1 MILVEDNQKPTNYIY
16 TYSYHEDEF
25 SLCQLEMRSFFGFD
39 TKSSKLESPIQIDP
53 SRSPFIKERIGVLCE
68 ADSLDELER
77 KVANLP
83 IIKQTFKVMF
93 ISTSDQPKKQKV
105 VFEERRAIER
115 KIGVQLKGKVDLR
128 VPERLFAITKV
139 NECWIFGELIVSEAL
154 WFKHQKKPHNYS
166 TALSTRVARAVVNIA
181 VPNPKGIKVIDP
193 CCGIGTVLIEAL
205 SMGIDIIGSD
215 LNPLILSGTRENI
228 AYFGFSTKV
237 TKGDIRNVTDHFDVA
252 IIDMPYNLCSVL
264 APEEQ
269 LEMLSSAG
277 NFAKRVVVVTVES
290 IDHLIEAAGFKI
302 IDRCVAKKSMF
313 SREVIV
319 CE

>member
-1 MILVEDNQKPTNYIY
+1 M
-16 TYSYHEDEF
+16 
-25 SLCQLEMRSFFGFD
+25 EMRSLFGFD

-53 SRSPFIKERIGVLCE
+53 SRSPFIKERIGVLFE

-77 KVANLP
+77 QVANLP
-83 IIKQTFKVMF
+83 IIKQTFKVLF
-93 ISTSDQPKKQKV
+93 ILISDQPKKQKV
-105 VFEERRAIER
+105 VIEERRAIER
-115 KIGVQLKGKVDLR
+115 KIGVQLKGEVDLR
-128 VPERLFAITKV
+128 EPERLFAITKV
-139 NECWIFGELIVSEAL
+139 NERWIFGDLIISEAIWL
-154 WFKHQKKPHNYS
+154 KHQKKPHNYS

-181 VPNPKGIKVIDP
+181 VPFPKGIKVIDP

-228 AYFGFSTKV
+228 AYFGFSTIV

-269 LEMLSSAG
+269 LEMLRSARK
-277 NFAKRVVVVTVES
+277 FAKRVVVVTVEA
-290 IDHLIEAAGFKI
+290 IDHLIGATGFKI